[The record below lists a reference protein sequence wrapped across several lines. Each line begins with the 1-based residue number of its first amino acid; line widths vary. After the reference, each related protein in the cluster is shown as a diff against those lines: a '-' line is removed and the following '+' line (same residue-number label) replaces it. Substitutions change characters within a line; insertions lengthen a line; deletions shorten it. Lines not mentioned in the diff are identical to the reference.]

1 MSDIRMQSIFLDEEF
16 VYIQERSSYNRNG
29 NREPAR
35 LYKDKEGKIHKE
47 YQDPRDDTSKR
58 GSDNRYRERIN
69 GNEARSRAHHGNAAA
84 EVFNRAS
91 DRYNK
96 AEKTSIPGSQKRINA
111 RRAVDSADKAYH
123 DDKAREKLQKYKE
136 KGRIKESTIMD
147 MIDII

>member
-35 LYKDKEGKIHKE
+35 LYKDKNGNIHKE
-47 YQDPRDDTSKR
+47 YQDPRDDRSKR
-58 GSDNRYRERIN
+58 GSDDRYKERN
-69 GNEARSRAHHGNAAA
+69 GGNKARDRAYSGATADI
-84 EVFNRAS
+84 FNRAA
-91 DRYNK
+91 DRFDK
-96 AEKTSIPGSQKRINA
+96 VTKTSIPGSQKRVNA
-111 RRAVDSADKAYH
+111 DRALRSAKRASR
-123 DDKAREKLQKYKE
+123 DDRSREKLLKYKE